1 MRVIKSQNEIEIIK
15 ETTKWGARA
24 HELLQKY
31 VEVGRYDFEVS
42 SRASLEASLEMK
54 KALGREFRGSGAS
67 VFLAYAGIR
76 GQVGENSAF
85 PHAMSI
91 EREIRKGDIIVTGAS
106 ADVEGYHSEI
116 ERNLFVGEPEERVKR
131 YHKIALEMQ
140 QAAFN
145 ALKPGAKCSDADRA
159 AYNVAKKHGVT
170 QALRHHSGHDLGL
183 EAHEAPFLDIGD
195 ETVLLPGM
203 VLSVEPGIYFLGL
216 GGFRH
221 SDTVV
226 ITEHGAEWLTNY
238 PKETEDLIIR

>member
-159 AYNVAKKHGVT
+159 AYNVAKNT
-170 QALRHHSGHDLGL
+170 A
-183 EAHEAPFLDIGD
+183 
-195 ETVLLPGM
+195 
-203 VLSVEPGIYFLGL
+203 
-216 GGFRH
+216 
-221 SDTVV
+221 
-226 ITEHGAEWLTNY
+226 
-238 PKETEDLIIR
+238 